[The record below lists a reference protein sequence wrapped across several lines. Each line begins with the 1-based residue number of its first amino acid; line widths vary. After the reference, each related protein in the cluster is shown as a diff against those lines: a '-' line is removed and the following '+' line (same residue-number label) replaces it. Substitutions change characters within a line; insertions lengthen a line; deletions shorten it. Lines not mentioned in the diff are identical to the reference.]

1 MKFFQ
6 WQENNAQ
13 VQLQLLY
20 FLILKKK
27 SLLKIASEKTVTV
40 FHLEFY
46 LHCQRRGPC
55 FFY

>member
-1 MKFFQ
+1 MKVFQ

-27 SLLKIASEKTVTV
+27 SLLKKASEKIVTV

-46 LHCQRRGPC
+46 LHCQRWGPYV
-55 FFY
+55 FY